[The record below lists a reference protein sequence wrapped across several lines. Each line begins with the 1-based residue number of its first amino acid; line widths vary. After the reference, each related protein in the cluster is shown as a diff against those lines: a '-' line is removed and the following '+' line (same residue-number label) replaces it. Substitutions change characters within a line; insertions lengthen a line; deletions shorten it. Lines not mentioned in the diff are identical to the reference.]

1 MANGHSK
8 GPWKA
13 EWSKSRGIPVL
24 FIRNGRRDPIAMV
37 YSSEAD
43 AELMAAAPRL
53 LTELKHAEA
62 IMRMHEGGFRASA
75 MATLARIRTLIAEL
89 SA

>member
-1 MANGHSK
+1 MANGHSR

-24 FIRNGRRDPIAMV
+24 FIRNGRRDPIAMI

-53 LTELKHAEA
+53 LSCLKCAAKAFAHDGDQTESQA
-62 IMRMHEGGFRASA
+62 RA
-75 MATLARIRTLIAEL
+75 LAKADALIAEL
-89 SA
+89 AP